1 MQCCCLMIATRL
13 LFIGINMKLQVL
25 FEYWPDRGV
34 ICCHDMDMS
43 SDRTMLMVIV
53 ADLLVGL

>member
-1 MQCCCLMIATRL
+1 
-13 LFIGINMKLQVL
+13 MKLQVL